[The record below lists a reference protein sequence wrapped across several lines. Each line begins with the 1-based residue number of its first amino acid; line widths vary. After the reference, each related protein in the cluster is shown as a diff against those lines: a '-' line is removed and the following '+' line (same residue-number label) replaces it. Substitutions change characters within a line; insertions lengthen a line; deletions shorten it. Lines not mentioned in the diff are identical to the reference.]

1 MYRSWSALLLRIPAF
16 TGVESLMVSH
26 FIIGLI
32 LFGFKAQKCV
42 SPCII
47 LDSKKSIDII

>member
-1 MYRSWSALLLRIPAF
+1 MYRSWSALLLRISAF
-16 TGVESLMVSH
+16 TVVESLMVSH

-32 LFGFKAQKCV
+32 LLGFKAQKCV

-47 LDSKKSIDII
+47 VGSKKSIDIV

>member
-1 MYRSWSALLLRIPAF
+1 MYRSWSALLLRISAF
-16 TGVESLMVSH
+16 TVVENLMVSH

-32 LFGFKAQKCV
+32 LLGFKAQKCV

-47 LDSKKSIDII
+47 LGSKKSIDIV